1 MSDDIK
7 KGLLGIVVDETEV
20 SKVMPEINSL
30 TYRGYA
36 AQDLCAK
43 CKFEEVAY
51 LILNGELPN
60 KKQLK
65 NFEKQERKERKLS
78 KTLLEDIK
86 KFPKKAHPMDVART
100 VVSIM
105 GLEDKETKDNSPKAN
120 MRKVMRIFAKTP
132 VALAAFYRVRKGK
145 KIIPPKNNLSF
156 SENFFNMCFGKVPN
170 KDIVKAFDVSLILY
184 AEHSFNVSTFTARTI
199 TSSLSDIHGAIT
211 GAIASLK
218 GPLHGGANEEV
229 MHMMNKIK
237 KPENAL
243 NWINKALDNKDVVM
257 GFGHRVYKSGDSR
270 VPTMREYFGKVA
282 KIKKDKKFE
291 KIYDIVEKVMI
302 ERKNIHPN
310 VDYPTGPTYHLMG
323 FDTDFFTPI
332 FVISRITGWSAHII
346 EQHAANKLIRPLAS
360 YKGNQ
365 HRKVVQ
371 LNQR

>member
-1 MSDDIK
+1 MSDEIK

-51 LILNGELPN
+51 LILNGELPS

-65 NFEKQERKERKLS
+65 KFEKEERKERKLS
-78 KTLLEDIK
+78 KTLLDDIK

-100 VVSIM
+100 AVSIM

-120 MRKVMRIFAKTP
+120 MRKVMRIFAKMP
-132 VALAAFYRVRKGK
+132 VALAAFYRARKGK
-145 KIIPPKNNLSF
+145 KIIPPKNKLSF
-156 SENFFNMCFGKVPN
+156 SENFFHMCFGKVPN

-243 NWINKALDNKDVVM
+243 KWINKALDNKDVVM

-282 KIKKDKKFE
+282 KIKKDRKFE
-291 KIYDIVEKVMI
+291 KIYNIVEKVMI
-302 ERKNIHPN
+302 DRKNIHPN

-360 YKGNQ
+360 YKGSK
-365 HRKVVQ
+365 HRKVLQ

>member
-1 MSDDIK
+1 MSEEIK
-7 KGLLGIVVDETEV
+7 KGLLGIVVDETTISHV
-20 SKVMPEINSL
+20 VPELSAL
-30 TYRGYA
+30 TYRGYKV
-36 AQDLCAK
+36 QDLCDK
-43 CKFEEVAY
+43 CDFEEVAY
-51 LILNGELPN
+51 LVLHGELPS

-65 NFEKQERKERKLS
+65 KFIKEERSNRKLS
-78 KTLLEDIK
+78 KTIIK
-86 KFPKKAHPMDVART
+86 NIEKMPKNAHPMDVVRT
-100 VVSIM
+100 CVSLM
-105 GLEDKETKDNSPKAN
+105 ALEDKDTKDNSPKAN
-120 MRKVMRIFAKTP
+120 MRKALRIFSQTP
-132 VALAAFYRVRKGK
+132 TAVAAYFRVRKGK
-145 KIIPPKNNLSF
+145 KIISPSKNLSF
-156 SENFFNMCFGKVPN
+156 AENFFKMMFNKVPD
-170 KDIVKAFDVSLILY
+170 KEIVRAFDISLILY

-243 NWINKALDNKDVVM
+243 KWINDALKNKEVVM

-270 VPTMREYFGKVA
+270 VPTMRQYFGKVA
-282 KIKKDKKFE
+282 KLKKDKKFE
-291 KIYDIVEKVMI
+291 KIYDIVERVMI
-302 ERKNIHPN
+302 KEKNIHPN

-332 FVISRITGWSAHII
+332 FVISRITGWSAHIM

-360 YKGNQ
+360 YKGSK
-365 HRKVVQ
+365 HRKVLQ

>member
-7 KGLLGIVVDETEV
+7 KGLLGITVDETEI

-51 LILNGELPN
+51 LILNGELPD

-100 VVSIM
+100 AVSIM
-105 GLEDKETKDNSPKAN
+105 GLEDSETKDNSPKAN

-132 VALAAFYRVRKGK
+132 VALAAFYRARKGK
-145 KIIPPKNNLSF
+145 KIISPKKKLSF
-156 SENFFNMCFGKVPN
+156 SENFFYMCFGKVPN

-237 KPENAL
+237 KPNNAHK
-243 NWINKALDNKDVVM
+243 WINKALDNKDVVM

-282 KIKKDKKFE
+282 KIKKDKKYE
-291 KIYDIVEKVMI
+291 KIDDIVEKVMI